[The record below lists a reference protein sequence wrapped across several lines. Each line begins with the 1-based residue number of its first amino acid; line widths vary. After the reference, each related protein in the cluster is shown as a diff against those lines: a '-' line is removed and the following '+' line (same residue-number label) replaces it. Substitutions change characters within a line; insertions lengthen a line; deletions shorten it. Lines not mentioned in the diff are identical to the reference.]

1 LTIDSCYLVILRA
14 SEASREAVLDMSSRQ
29 ARTVKIIMSKQFST
43 ILDKCISDLREG
55 KSLEDCLKNYPKS
68 RGELKPLLKM
78 MDNLR
83 ASQTP
88 SLSFIKKA
96 ELKEELL
103 SSIRKAKSEQL
114 AAREPKLGFN
124 WNQIHFAKPALVTIG
139 ITVFLIISGVLVYA
153 SSSSSPSSPLY
164 PVKMAVEKVRLA
176 LISNSGQK
184 AELHLRFAE
193 QKVEEIERIAKSD
206 KNVELKLN
214 EVKNNYQENIIQA
227 TQIAISRKDPKLLE
241 DCQKSISQN
250 QIALK
255 KIQTKLPKEDKG
267 GKEDKVSVDGPI
279 ESALTASEEQE
290 NQILSLQKSPQFKAQ
305 EQIEELDKL
314 VASLAIDVEK
324 DKDSISGDD
333 VENNLEKCQNN
344 LKKAKELYEREEYEE
359 ALNITQETK
368 ILVNQTQYLLT
379 LVVILKQDKNLVKDI
394 SEKVSKMTSDE
405 DVDEIK
411 TKLEQAKTS
420 LDKVSAL
427 LEKGEFVQAESV
439 LKEGEGYINQVREM
453 MIE

>member
-1 LTIDSCYLVILRA
+1 MI
-14 SEASREAVLDMSSRQ
+14 
-29 ARTVKIIMSKQFST
+29 KQFST

-55 KSLEDCLKNYPKS
+55 RSLEDCLKNYPKS

-114 AAREPKLGFN
+114 AAREPKLGFD
-124 WNQIHFAKPALVTIG
+124 WGQFHFTKPVFVTIG
-139 ITVFLIISGVLVYA
+139 IAAFLIISGALVYA
-153 SSSSSPSSPLY
+153 SSFSSPSSPLY

-290 NQILSLQKSPQFKAQ
+290 NQILSLQESPQFKAQ

-333 VENNLEKCQNN
+333 VGNNLEKCQNN
-344 LKKAKELYEREEYEE
+344 LKKAEELYEKEEYEE

-379 LVVILKQDKNLVKDI
+379 LIVILKQDKNLVKDI

-420 LDKVSAL
+420 LDKISAL

-439 LKEGEGYINQVREM
+439 LKEGEGYINQVQKMNED
-453 MIE
+453 EY